1 MGSDAQHKEKLRLV
15 VFVALCALL
24 ALGALVSIGSGAV
37 SMTLGETW
45 RALLGEADADTA
57 RIINLVRLPRTIVTI
72 FVGANLAL
80 AGCNL
85 QGVLH
90 NPLADPGI
98 IGVSAGAGLFAMI
111 IMLIFPEESALVP
124 VMAFVGAVLSTGIVF
139 FLAWEKGIN
148 PLRMI
153 LAGVAVAAFFGGGMS
168 ALNVFYADRIQGTVM
183 WMAGGFQGRSWG
195 HVQMLLPYSAV
206 GILGTILCARQLN
219 ALQLGDEIA
228 KSLGVRVMRVRTIL
242 IFLSALLAAVS
253 VSVAGMLGF
262 VGLIIPHIM
271 RLIIGSDHEW
281 LLPCSAVAGAAVVTL
296 ADSAARTAFAPLEI
310 PVGIFMSFLGAPFFL
325 YLLKRR
331 MR

>member
-1 MGSDAQHKEKLRLV
+1 MGSDVQHKEKIRLT
-15 VFVALCALL
+15 VFVVLCALL
-24 ALGALVSIGSGAV
+24 VFGALISVGSGAV
-37 SMTLGETW
+37 SMTIGETW
-45 RALLGEADADTA
+45 RALLGEADPDTA

-111 IMLIFPEESALVP
+111 VMLIFPEESALVP
-124 VMAFVGAVLSTGIVF
+124 VVAFVGAVLSTGIVF

-195 HVQMLLPYSAV
+195 HVQMLLPYSTI

-262 VGLIIPHIM
+262 VGLIVPHVM
-271 RLIIGSDHEW
+271 RLLIGSDHEW
-281 LLPCSAVAGAAVVTL
+281 LLPCSAVAGAVVVTL

>member
-1 MGSDAQHKEKLRLV
+1 MGSDAQHKEKIRLT
-15 VFVALCALL
+15 VFVVLCALL
-24 ALGALVSIGSGAV
+24 VFGALISVGSGAV
-37 SMTLGETW
+37 SMTIGETW
-45 RALLGEADADTA
+45 RALLGEADPDTA

-111 IMLIFPEESALVP
+111 VMLIFPEESALVP
-124 VMAFVGAVLSTGIVF
+124 VVAFVGAVLSTGIVF

-195 HVQMLLPYSAV
+195 HVQMLLPYSTI

-262 VGLIIPHIM
+262 VGLIVPHVM
-271 RLIIGSDHEW
+271 RLLIGSDHEW
-281 LLPCSAVAGAAVVTL
+281 LLPCSAVAGAVVVTL

>member
-1 MGSDAQHKEKLRLV
+1 MGSDAQHKEKIRLT
-15 VFVALCALL
+15 VFVALCVLL
-24 ALGALVSIGSGAV
+24 VFGALISVGSGAV
-37 SMTLGETW
+37 SMTIGETW
-45 RALLGEADADTA
+45 RALLGEADPDTA

-111 IMLIFPEESALVP
+111 VMLIFPEESALVP
-124 VMAFVGAVLSTGIVF
+124 VVAFVGAVLSTGIVF

-195 HVQMLLPYSAV
+195 HVQMLLPYSTI

-262 VGLIIPHIM
+262 VGLIVPHVM
-271 RLIIGSDHEW
+271 RLLIGSDHEW
-281 LLPCSAVAGAAVVTL
+281 LLPCSAVAGAVVVTL